1 MLTLP
6 EARSGKSLQA
16 AFAVPMLPRVCRV
29 SWAVVSPASTGVHS
43 RSAPAG
49 HFLCQVRRKESA
61 GRTHLRMGAGG
72 EDKTCQ
78 YSNAANAPID
88 VGCSLPQSG
97 ETLGGWRLSRRSA
110 VGVAGLVGIL
120 VFPLRDDSSLAS
132 ILPPKDPAK
141 VVVEAAKKKEAK
153 AISESKSVDAQLRK
167 QLVQMKKN
175 LETDLKTLQSGL
187 DKRLTS
193 LEQMLVEG
201 NENDVLPVSDADAR
215 RLDRTLRKQAKG
227 LTEILEDSIV
237 KMDGRIT
244 QLDSDVAQKRY
255 QQDFLNKKK
264 ELAGQLR
271 AVAKKVH
278 LFLRIPLPHS
288 SLSCTQPLPPPLTH
302 ASSSPI
308 SLSSPSSATA
318 FVLLTF
324 YEVYA
329 YVACTDTKVWR
340 LG

>member
-1 MLTLP
+1 
-6 EARSGKSLQA
+6 
-16 AFAVPMLPRVCRV
+16 
-29 SWAVVSPASTGVHS
+29 
-43 RSAPAG
+43 
-49 HFLCQVRRKESA
+49 
-61 GRTHLRMGAGG
+61 MGAGG

-78 YSNAANAPID
+78 HSNAANAPID
-88 VGCSLPQSG
+88 EGRSLPQSG

-110 VGVAGLVGIL
+110 VGVAGLIGIS
-120 VFPLRDDSSLAS
+120 VFPWHDNSSLAS

-141 VVVEAAKKKEAK
+141 VAVDAAKKNEAK

-187 DKRLTS
+187 DKHLTS

-201 NENDVLPVSDADAR
+201 NDNDVLPVSDADAR
-215 RLDRTLRKQAKG
+215 RLDRTLHKQAKG
-227 LTEILEDSIV
+227 LTEILEDSIL

-255 QQDFLNKKK
+255 RQDFLNKKK

-278 LFLRIPLPHS
+278 LSSRIPLPHS
-288 SLSCTQPLPPPLTH
+288 SLSLTHPSLALSPPPTHLFPSCMSLPHSSLSQALPPQLPLFCSHFMRFMRT
-302 ASSSPI
+302 
-308 SLSSPSSATA
+308 
-318 FVLLTF
+318 
-324 YEVYA
+324 
-329 YVACTDTKVWR
+329 
-340 LG
+340 